1 MGKQAFEL
9 DHRVQ
14 QQQGGVLL
22 TVSMGSQ
29 RMEELWLHA

>member
-9 DHRVQ
+9 DNRVRK
-14 QQQGGVLL
+14 QQGGVLL

-29 RMEELWLHA
+29 RI